1 MPLGL
6 RVSVDQDFQVSS
18 RPPFEGDGCPV
29 VCDLLAAHQIIGY
42 ASAPGAHYMCPL
54 CDLDKDDIHILD
66 HDKWPA
72 KDVAEVRK
80 FAFLW
85 KEASSSSDKDKLFQA
100 FGWRWSPL
108 FELPYFDPTVFT
120 VVDAMHAIDVGLLK
134 FHCRD
139 VFQIDLGNHGGD
151 GSIAGP
157 VGLREAVTAQEEA
170 DRQRCIKL
178 LRKNPPELLFKLLRY
193 DRRILYY
200 ICDMYEIKTLGYD
213 IIVGNTV
220 GF

>member
-1 MPLGL
+1 
-6 RVSVDQDFQVSS
+6 
-18 RPPFEGDGCPV
+18 
-29 VCDLLAAHQIIGY
+29 
-42 ASAPGAHYMCPL
+42 
-54 CDLDKDDIHILD
+54 
-66 HDKWPA
+66 
-72 KDVAEVRK
+72 
-80 FAFLW
+80 
-85 KEASSSSDKDKLFQA
+85 
-100 FGWRWSPL
+100 
-108 FELPYFDPTVFT
+108 
-120 VVDAMHAIDVGLLK
+120 MHAIDVGLLK

-213 IIVGNTV
+213 IIVGTRWVLAMNIFKWVRFETWSTCPASLY
-220 GF
+220 